1 MEPYPNNIA
10 PRDPYTNE
18 TPEERHKR
26 RLKEIKKNRFNTA
39 DAPQSYITQGMQN
52 MNISE
57 PNVPPNMGPQQD
69 FSPSTANV
77 PSDMRQLSNP
87 TQSYSEN
94 NTDYS
99 RIGVGNG
106 ASNLAGK
113 VEKPRDDLNM
123 QHVRTGMLQQY
134 SKYTLDPFFMILYF
148 ILLS

>member
-1 MEPYPNNIA
+1 MEQYPDNQP

-26 RLKEIKKNRFNTA
+26 RLKEIKKNRFNTT
-39 DAPQSYITQGMQN
+39 DQPQSYITQGMQN
-52 MNISE
+52 MNISQ
-57 PNVPPNMGPQQD
+57 PVSNTNMPQQQD
-69 FSPSTANV
+69 FSPSNANV

-106 ASNLAGK
+106 NSGLAGK
-113 VEKPRDDLNM
+113 VEKPKDELNM
-123 QHVRTGMLQQY
+123 QHVRTGMLEQY
-134 SKYTLDPFFMILYF
+134 SKYWF
-148 ILLS
+148 